1 MDCKK
6 IIEIYN
12 ESCHQDY
19 SASGIIVTAQI
30 KIGVK
35 NLQLQA
41 DKNCLQS
48 MKMLEKY
55 CKNQNDLS
63 S

>member
-1 MDCKK
+1 MDCEK

-12 ESCHQDY
+12 ESCNQDY
-19 SASGIIVTAQI
+19 SASGIIVTAQV
-30 KIGVK
+30 KIGIK

-41 DKNCLQS
+41 DNNCLHS

-55 CKNQNDLS
+55 CKMKLPLS